1 MLKVKNLNSSYFI
14 KSDKWFHKNQIKAVE
29 DINLEIPNEKTFGL
43 VGESGCGKS
52 SLGRSI
58 LRLQKID
65 SGSVIFQNKDIL
77 TFSKKE
83 LFPFRKKMQ
92 IIFQDPFSSLNPR
105 WTISEILSEGLDLH
119 ESLSKTE
126 KQNRMEYILTKMNL
140 KTEILDRYPH
150 EFSGGQRQR
159 ISIARSLILEPEFL
173 VCDEIVSALDVS
185 NQAQVLNLLTEYKK
199 EKNLSMLFISHDL
212 NVISYISDFIGVMY
226 LGRLVEVG
234 RAEEI
239 TSKMSHPYT
248 KLLYSSLFEL
258 KPKKPKKKEIIK
270 SEIPS
275 IVNKPKGCYF
285 HTRCPMATD
294 LCREKIPEFKKLSP
308 THSSACH
315 YSS

>member
-1 MLKVKNLNSSYFI
+1 MLKVKNLNSSYYI
-14 KSDKWFHKNQIKAVE
+14 KSDSWFHKNQIKAVE
-29 DINLEIPNEKTFGL
+29 DINLEIPEEKTFGL

-65 SGSVIFQNKDIL
+65 SGSIFFQNKDIL
-77 TFSKKE
+77 TLSKKE

-119 ESLSKTE
+119 ESLTKVE
-126 KQNRMEYILTKMNL
+126 KYKRMEYILAKMNL

-226 LGRLVEVG
+226 LGKLVEVG
-234 RAEEI
+234 TVDEI
-239 TSKMSHPYT
+239 TNRMSHPYT

-258 KPKKPKKKEIIK
+258 KPKKQNKKEVIK

-275 IVNKPKGCYF
+275 ILNKPKGCYF
-285 HTRCPMATD
+285 HTRCPIATE
-294 LCREKIPEFKKLSP
+294 LCREKVPEFKKLSNS
-308 THSSACH
+308 HSSACH
-315 YSS
+315 FS